1 MAQAGAAQLTLLLLS
16 TASHQRWELLGERA
30 LESNPALPSLFCRCA
45 ALPRVLGI
53 LSHVWIIPKLT
64 QSWFKDREKRE
75 KG

>member
-16 TASHQRWELLGERA
+16 TASHQLGERA